1 MDLDQNTTENTDS
14 VDDIISQLREFPT
27 VVKKSEELSEI
38 MDKNKVQDF
47 VIEYS
52 TRLIKSAT
60 ESVEYVKDIVQAAPT
75 PDDVSALAE
84 LIGSTST
91 ALDILNKMS
100 ISDKKLDNAVKI
112 KQMDID
118 TKQKQLETK
127 AATTTIL
134 LTREE
139 VMRQLIE
146 QSIKIKKPKVIG
158 KKIFHPISIN

>member
-1 MDLDQNTTENTDS
+1 MDLDQNATENADN
-14 VDDIISQLREFPT
+14 VDDIISQLREFPA
-27 VVKKSEELSEI
+27 VVKKSEELTEI

-127 AATTTIL
+127 VAATTIL
-134 LTREE
+134 LSREE
-139 VMRQLIE
+139 VMKQLIE
-146 QSIKIKKPKVIG
+146 QSIKIKKPKVID
-158 KKIFHPISIN
+158 I

>member
-100 ISDKKLDNAVKI
+100 ISDKKIDTSIKI

-118 TKQKQLETK
+118 NKQKQLETK
-127 AATTTIL
+127 VAATTML

-139 VMRQLIE
+139 VMKQLIE
-146 QSIKIKKPKVIG
+146 QSNKIKKPKVID
-158 KKIFHPISIN
+158 I

>member
-1 MDLDQNTTENTDS
+1 MDLEQNTTENADN
-14 VDDIISQLREFPT
+14 VDDIISQLRDFPS
-27 VVKKSEELSEI
+27 VVKKSEELSEV

-75 PDDVSALAE
+75 PDDVEALAS

-91 ALDILNKMS
+91 ALDILNKMA
-100 ISDKKLDNAVKI
+100 ISDKKIDTTVQL

-118 TKQKQLETK
+118 NKQKQLETK
-127 AATTTIL
+127 VAATTML

-139 VMRQLIE
+139 VMRNLIE
-146 QSIKIKKPKVIG
+146 QSNKLKKSKVID
-158 KKIFHPISIN
+158 I

>member
-1 MDLDQNTTENTDS
+1 MDLEQNTTENADN
-14 VDDIISQLREFPT
+14 VDDIISQLREFPS
-27 VVKKSEELSEI
+27 VVKKSEELSEV

-75 PDDVSALAE
+75 PDDVEALAS

-100 ISDKKLDNAVKI
+100 ISDKKIDTTVKL
-112 KQMDID
+112 KQMDIEN
-118 TKQKQLETK
+118 KQKQLETK
-127 AATTTIL
+127 VATTML

-139 VMRQLIE
+139 VMKQLIE
-146 QSIKIKKPKVIG
+146 QSNKIKKTKVID
-158 KKIFHPISIN
+158 I

>member
-1 MDLDQNTTENTDS
+1 MDLDQNTTENADN
-14 VDDIISQLREFPT
+14 VDDIISQLRDFPT

-38 MDKNKVQDF
+38 IDKNKVQDF

-91 ALDILNKMS
+91 ALDILNKMA
-100 ISDKKLDNAVKI
+100 ISDKKIDTSIKI

-118 TKQKQLETK
+118 NKQKQLETK
-127 AATTTIL
+127 VAATTML

-139 VMRQLIE
+139 VMKQLIE
-146 QSIKIKKPKVIG
+146 QSNKIKKPKVID
-158 KKIFHPISIN
+158 I

>member
-1 MDLDQNTTENTDS
+1 MDLDQNTTEDTDN
-14 VDDIISQLREFPT
+14 VDDIISQLKEFPT
-27 VVKKSEELSEI
+27 VVKKSEELNEI

-127 AATTTIL
+127 VAATTIL

-139 VMRQLIE
+139 VMKQLIE
-146 QSIKIKKPKVIG
+146 KSNNIKKPKVID
-158 KKIFHPISIN
+158 I

>member
-1 MDLDQNTTENTDS
+1 MDLDQKTTENADN
-14 VDDIISQLREFPT
+14 VDDIISQLREFPA
-27 VVKKSEELSEI
+27 VVKKSEELNEI

-112 KQMDID
+112 KQMDIE

-127 AATTTIL
+127 VAATTML

-139 VMRQLIE
+139 VMKQLIE
-146 QSIKIKKPKVIG
+146 QSNKIKKPKI
-158 KKIFHPISIN
+158 IDI

>member
-27 VVKKSEELSEI
+27 VVRKSEELSEV

-75 PDDVSALAE
+75 PDDVEALAS

-91 ALDILNKMS
+91 ALDILNKMA
-100 ISDKKLDNAVKI
+100 ISDKKIDTTVKL

-127 AATTTIL
+127 VATTML

-139 VMRQLIE
+139 VMKQLIE
-146 QSIKIKKPKVIG
+146 QSNKIKKPKI
-158 KKIFHPISIN
+158 IEI

>member
-1 MDLDQNTTENTDS
+1 MDLDENTTENADN
-14 VDDIISQLREFPT
+14 VDDIISQLKEFPA
-27 VVKKSEELSEI
+27 VVKKSEELSQI

-75 PDDVSALAE
+75 PDDVEALAS

-100 ISDKKLDNAVKI
+100 ISDKKIDTTVKL

-127 AATTTIL
+127 IATTTML

-139 VMRQLIE
+139 VMKQLIE
-146 QSIKIKKPKVIG
+146 QAGKIKKPKVIE
-158 KKIFHPISIN
+158 I

>member
-1 MDLDQNTTENTDS
+1 MDLDENTTESADN
-14 VDDIISQLREFPT
+14 VDNIISQLREFPA
-27 VVKKSEELSEI
+27 VVKKSEELSEV

-75 PDDVSALAE
+75 PDDVEALAS

-91 ALDILNKMS
+91 ALDILNKMA
-100 ISDKKLDNAVKI
+100 ISDKKIDTTVKL

-127 AATTTIL
+127 IATTTML

-139 VMRQLIE
+139 VMKQLIE
-146 QSIKIKKPKVIG
+146 QASKVKKPKI
-158 KKIFHPISIN
+158 IEI

>member
-1 MDLDQNTTENTDS
+1 MDLDQNATENSDN
-14 VDDIISQLREFPT
+14 VDDIISQLREFPA
-27 VVKKSEELSEI
+27 VVKKSEELTEI

-127 AATTTIL
+127 VAATTML

-139 VMRQLIE
+139 VMKQLIE
-146 QSIKIKKPKVIG
+146 QSIKIKKPKVID
-158 KKIFHPISIN
+158 I

>member
-1 MDLDQNTTENTDS
+1 MDLDQNTTENTDN

-100 ISDKKLDNAVKI
+100 ISDKKLDNAMKI
-112 KQMDID
+112 KQMDIE

-127 AATTTIL
+127 VATTIL

-146 QSIKIKKPKVIG
+146 QSNKIKKPKVVEI
-158 KKIFHPISIN
+158 

>member
-1 MDLDQNTTENTDS
+1 MDLAQNTTENDDN
-14 VDDIISQLREFPT
+14 VDDIISQLKDFPA
-27 VVKKSEELSEI
+27 VIKKSEELNGI

-52 TRLIKSAT
+52 TRLIRSAT

-75 PDDVSALAE
+75 PNDVSALAE

-100 ISDKKLDNAVKI
+100 MSDKKIDTSLKI

-118 TKQKQLETK
+118 NKQKQLETK
-127 AATTTIL
+127 VVATTIL

-139 VMRQLIE
+139 VMKQLIE
-146 QSIKIKKPKVIG
+146 QSNKIKKVKVID
-158 KKIFHPISIN
+158 I

>member
-1 MDLDQNTTENTDS
+1 MELDQNTTENIDD
-14 VDDIISQLREFPT
+14 VDDIISQLKEFPA
-27 VVKKSEELSEI
+27 VVRKSEELSEI

-75 PDDVSALAE
+75 PDDVSALAD
-84 LIGSTST
+84 LIGSTSN

-100 ISDKKLDNAVKI
+100 ISDKKIDASMKI

-118 TKQKQLETK
+118 NKQKQLETK
-127 AATTTIL
+127 VAATTML

-139 VMRQLIE
+139 VMKQLIE
-146 QSIKIKKPKVIG
+146 QSNKIKKNKVID
-158 KKIFHPISIN
+158 I